1 MIKKGENIDKER
13 KEKTRVGNR
22 KNIVIIEIVKASDK
36 IRKKKYKER
45 QKGEKESQEGERE
58 REKEYWDREMEK
70 VNAKNKGERKE
81 ERCCEG
87 V

>member
-36 IRKKKYKER
+36 KRKKNIKKDRKEKKR
-45 QKGEKESQEGERE
+45 VRKERE
-58 REKEYWDREMEK
+58 RER
-70 VNAKNKGERKE
+70 KNIGIERWK
-81 ERCCEG
+81 R
-87 V
+87 